1 MIAIPATATLCWADP
16 VEALRLAGAAAFAE
30 DWGTQRCAAH
40 GGTGRPRCGL
50 LAFERGDGA
59 FSFIGDFSRHYGLF
73 EGCGSALPFD
83 GAMAQSAGCC

>member
-1 MIAIPATATLCWADP
+1 MLADS
-16 VEALRLAGAAAFAE
+16 RLGP
-30 DWGTQRCAAH
+30 H
-40 GGTGRPRCGL
+40 
-50 LAFERGDGA
+50 

>member
-1 MIAIPATATLCWADP
+1 M
-16 VEALRLAGAAAFAE
+16 AE
-30 DWGTQRCAAH
+30 QAVLDVD
-40 GGTGRPRCGL
+40 L

-73 EGCGSALPFD
+73 EGYGSALPFD